1 MGDWVVNKYYLPIIV
16 KVKKWGKYKTLR
28 ISINPT
34 IYDFPVLGAI
44 NDK

>member
-1 MGDWVVNKYYLPIIV
+1 MGDWVVDKYNN
-16 KVKKWGKYKTLR
+16 VKKWGKYKTLR